1 MPASFSVK
9 PGRNDPCLCGSGK
22 KYKRC
27 CLPKIAESEETLW
40 ARERAAS
47 DDLSRAILRYA
58 ERKFGMCIL
67 DAWDDFHLGQPDGL
81 DHPDFDE
88 GQIFFPYFLFHWTP
102 TRPRGRRTG
111 ARRGGVIAKAFLL
124 ENARRLTEM
133 QRQVLEQSMTQPLTF
148 YEVISSHPGERIVLR
163 DILTGQERAVRE
175 HTASKTVENGDIIF
189 AQVLP
194 MQGITTLGCCAP
206 VRIPPRMKA
215 EVIALRKKLRRKAKR
230 ENGEIW
236 AQDLARYENDIR
248 EVYLN
253 IRDLL
258 NTPPRICNTDGDP
271 LVLHTI
277 TFEIESP
284 QAAFEALAPLAK
296 GLSKEQWLS
305 NAEDEAELEEFL
317 QDPEI
322 QKRGRELVQRQLEA
336 WVDEKVPI
344 LGGRTPMQAV
354 KDPEG
359 REIVEA
365 LLNEFERRTD
375 ETSPG
380 FIRPDFTVL
389 RRRLNLPQ
397 KNL

>member
-1 MPASFSVK
+1 MGLSNAIASELRETTARSLRFFFQAEDGIRDGHVT
-9 PGRNDPCLCGSGK
+9 GVQTCA
-22 KYKRC
+22 
-27 CLPKIAESEETLW
+27 LPIS
-40 ARERAAS
+40 
-47 DDLSRAILRYA
+47 
-58 ERKFGMCIL
+58 
-67 DAWDDFHLGQPDGL
+67 
-81 DHPDFDE
+81 
-88 GQIFFPYFLFHWTP
+88 

-111 ARRGGVIAKAFLL
+111 ARRGGVIAKAFML
-124 ENARRLTEM
+124 ENACRLTEM

-296 GLSKEQWLS
+296 GLSKEQL
-305 NAEDEAELEEFL
+305 LK
-317 QDPEI
+317 I
-322 QKRGRELVQRQLEA
+322 GRA
-336 WVDEKVPI
+336 
-344 LGGRTPMQAV
+344 
-354 KDPEG
+354 
-359 REIVEA
+359 
-365 LLNEFERRTD
+365 
-375 ETSPG
+375 SC
-380 FIRPDFTVL
+380 
-389 RRRLNLPQ
+389 
-397 KNL
+397 